1 MANKAPNHKAQG
13 RSSFVGHWPL
23 GVLLAIGP
31 WELRLGGFGGGGFF
45 GADDE
50 AVFDRDRDGGG
61 GEPISGLVEMSG
73 KDGWGELPGRRIGF
87 L

>member
-31 WELRLGGFGGGGFF
+31 WELRLGGLGGFRFF
-45 GADDE
+45 GAEDD
-50 AVFDRDRDGGG
+50 AVFKAEGDGGG
-61 GEPISGLVEMSG
+61 GEPVSGFIEPACD
-73 KDGWGELPGRRIGF
+73 DGWGKLPGRRIGF